1 MLTLHNGTAKRA
13 KRPCPS
19 HPRAQ
24 GGWQQPPRPRP
35 VSSSRLPTLESIIPL
50 GSPPKD
56 PAPHCPPAWTHP
68 VQSNV
73 MGAHPPSGRRPWRM
87 KAVHHGGL
95 SCPGLCPVS
104 SGRLCHPGIQHR
116 VTHAWKMHKG
126 RRGGTAVHHDRE
138 TRGVFNTLKT
148 AFSHSFD
155 FMG

>member
-1 MLTLHNGTAKRA
+1 MGLQREPRGPALVIPELRVGGSSLQGPGLSQVPGSQHLS
-13 KRPCPS
+13 PS
-19 HPRAQ
+19 SPW
-24 GGWQQPPRPRP
+24 GP
-35 VSSSRLPTLESIIPL
+35 
-50 GSPPKD
+50 PPKD